1 MAEDTLIEPD
11 RLDGTPHPR
20 DTVDLFGQGGA
31 EARFIEAFNAGRL
44 HHAWLLTGP
53 KGVGKATLAWR
64 IARFLLTQE
73 AAGDAGMFGDL
84 PAEPQRLDVAPDHP
98 VLQRIL
104 AGSEPRLFRITRS
117 VNPDTKRLRDV
128 IVVDDV
134 RKLGHFLSMSAA
146 EGGRRVVILDAADE
160 MNTQAANALLKMLEE
175 PPKLT
180 TFLLISHQPAGL
192 LPTIRSRCREL
203 RLATLTPE
211 HMAAALQAAGV
222 EAELGAADA
231 LALSTL
237 SGGSVGAAARMHEL
251 EGLVLYGELV
261 TIFQS
266 LPNLDRARVMRLSEA
281 FAARGSEQKLDLLL
295 VLLETLLF
303 RLARAGAM
311 GAEAQP
317 LAHAGEPALFAQL
330 SPNGRA
336 AQRWAQLSDELLA
349 RARHGRSVNLD
360 PAALIL
366 DTFLRIQ
373 RSVAEHSAR

>member
-1 MAEDTLIEPD
+1 MVEEALVEPD

-20 DTVDLFGQGGA
+20 DTVQLYGQAGA
-31 EARFIEAFNAGRL
+31 EARFLEAYNAGRL

-64 IARFLLTQE
+64 IARFLLTE
-73 AAGDAGMFGDL
+73 EKAETGMFGDM
-84 PAEPQRLDVAPDHP
+84 PDAKPERLDVRVDHP

-117 VNPDTKRLRDV
+117 VEEKSKRLRDV

-180 TFLLISHQPAGL
+180 TFLLIAHQPAGL

-203 RLATLTPE
+203 RLATLAPE
-211 HMAAALQAAGV
+211 DMAQALLAAGIEAALGQD
-222 EAELGAADA
+222 EAQ
-231 LALSTL
+231 ALSSL
-237 SGGSVGAAARMHEL
+237 SGGSVGAAARILDL
-251 EGLVLYGELV
+251 EGLVLYGELIA
-261 TIFQS
+261 IFQS
-266 LPNLDRARVMRLSEA
+266 LPKLDRSRVMRLSEA

-311 GAEAQP
+311 GPGAQD
-317 LAHAGEPALFAQL
+317 LAHAAEPELFARL
-330 SPNGRA
+330 SPNGYA

-349 RARHGRSVNLD
+349 RARHGRAVNLD

-373 RSVAEHSAR
+373 RSVAEQSAR